1 MNHRAHRELR
11 EHEDD
16 MTLEVAPEKGQL
28 ADELNGLSSAVIGAA
43 IEVHRLLGPGFAE
56 SVYEEALCIELA
68 ERGIPFVRQAA
79 IQVRYKSRLV
89 GEGRLDLLVANVLI
103 VELKVVEALAPVH
116 TSQLLSY
123 LKATGHPLG
132 LLMNFN
138 VPRLMQGVKRLV
150 L

>member
-1 MNHRAHRELR
+1 
-11 EHEDD
+11 
-16 MTLEVAPEKGQL
+16 MTLEVAQANQQL

-68 ERGIPFVRQAA
+68 ERGIPFVRQASV
-79 IQVRYKSRLV
+79 QVRYKGRLV
-89 GEGRLDLLVANVLI
+89 GEGRLDILVANVLI
-103 VELKVVEALAPVH
+103 IELKVVDALAPVH

>member
-1 MNHRAHRELR
+1 MNHRAHGEHR

-16 MTLEVAPEKGQL
+16 MMADVNASKSQL
-28 ADELNGLSSAVIGAA
+28 TDELNGLSSAVIGAA
-43 IEVHRLLGPGFAE
+43 IEVHRVLGPGYAE
-56 SVYEEALCIELA
+56 AVYEEALCIELA
-68 ERGIPFVRQAA
+68 ERRIPFLRQAT
-79 IQVRYKSRLV
+79 IQVRYKDRLV
-89 GEGRLDLLVANVLI
+89 GEGRLDILVANVLI
-103 VELKVVEALAPVH
+103 VELKVVDALAPVH
-116 TSQLLSY
+116 ISQLLSY